1 MYTRKIVR
9 AVDLF
14 LIIGLF
20 GPLLAACAPGIP
32 TQAPVVSPDTTPTG
46 MIPVS
51 ELVQSK
57 KERLI
62 NPAAPAGDL
71 TALED
76 GNQAFALDFYQAVRD
91 QGENLFYSPYS
102 ISLALAMTYAG
113 ARGAT
118 ESQMGET
125 LHFTLPQDRLHP
137 AINALDQE
145 LASREAA
152 SNGQDG
158 DPFKLN
164 IANSIWAQ
172 QDYRFLPEYLDI
184 LAQNYGA
191 GLRLV
196 NFAGSAESARQT
208 INDWVDEQTQGKI
221 KDLIPQGAIDALTRL
236 VLANA
241 IYFKASWLHPFD
253 ENLTQNGDFHLL
265 DGSQARVPMMATSG
279 PTRLPY
285 AQGSGYQA
293 VELPYI
299 GGDVSMLILVPDAGS
314 FQQFETGLDP
324 VKLQKILSSL
334 KSQQVVFK
342 MPKFKFESSYDLSK
356 TLAGMGMPDAF
367 DPGQADFSGMDGGR
381 NLYITRVLHKAYVSV
396 DEKGTEAAAATAVIV
411 GLTAMPSSP
420 VELTVDR
427 PFIFVIQDKPTGTI
441 LFMGRI
447 LNPVE

>member
-1 MYTRKIVR
+1 MYTPKIVR

-14 LIIGLF
+14 LIVALF
-20 GPLLAACAPGIP
+20 GPLLAACAPGTP
-32 TQAPVVSPDTTPTG
+32 TQAPVVSPEPTPTG
-46 MIPVS
+46 IIPVS

-62 NPAAPAGDL
+62 NPTAPAGDL
-71 TALED
+71 AALED
-76 GNQAFALDFYQAVRD
+76 GNQAFALDFYQAVHD
-91 QGENLFYSPYS
+91 QGGNLFYSPYS

-113 ARGAT
+113 ARGTT

-125 LHFTLPQDRLHP
+125 LNFTLPQDRLHP

-152 SNGQDG
+152 SSAQEG
-158 DPFKLN
+158 DSFKLN

-172 QDYRFLPEYLDI
+172 KDYTFLPEYLDL

-196 NFAGSAESARQT
+196 DFAGNVESGRQT

-253 ENLTQNGDFHLL
+253 EKLTQDGDFHLL
-265 DGSQARVPMMATSG
+265 DGSQVRVPMMAASASTS
-279 PTRLPY
+279 LPY
-285 AQGSGYQA
+285 AQGPGYQA
-293 VELPYI
+293 VELPYL
-299 GGDVSMLILVPDAGS
+299 GGDVAMLILVPDAGT
-314 FQQFETGLDP
+314 FPQFEASLNP
-324 VKLQKILSSL
+324 VRLQEVLSSL
-334 KSQQVVFK
+334 KSQQVVLK
-342 MPKFKFESSYDLSK
+342 MPKFKFESSYDLSN

-427 PFIFVIQDKPTGTI
+427 PFIFIIQDKPTGTI

-447 LNPVE
+447 LNPAE